1 MQFPNRR
8 RVNFIGASLTNFG
21 EIQLIMFKKYRKRV
35 DIFVTEQE
43 EEEEEESCILGVG
56 YKLHNM
62 MRVKPFCSSNIV
74 ECRKSILNN
83 YHNLFFLRC
92 IDSN

>member
-1 MQFPNRR
+1 MLGHLDKLEYARIP
-8 RVNFIGASLTNFG
+8 
-21 EIQLIMFKKYRKRV
+21 E
-35 DIFVTEQE
+35 EQE
-43 EEEEEESCILGVG
+43 QQEEEEEESCILGVG